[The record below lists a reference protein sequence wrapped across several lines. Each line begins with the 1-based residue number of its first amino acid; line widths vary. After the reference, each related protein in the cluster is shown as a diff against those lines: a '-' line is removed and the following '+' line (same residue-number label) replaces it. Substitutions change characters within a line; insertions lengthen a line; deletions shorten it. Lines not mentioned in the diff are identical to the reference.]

1 MFCSKC
7 GKKLSD
13 NAGFCS
19 ACGAA
24 CSKAP
29 AVSENQPIYNPPAQ
43 PVITP
48 AQPVYQAQ
56 PVNTPAQPI
65 YQAQPVNTPARPGI
79 PPIVDLIIELVLMA
93 VTFVL
98 MFTTTFTYSSYS
110 SYFSRYPVSIDM
122 FGGGIPG
129 FSDAE
134 SLVAVKSIF
143 IFMFVV
149 SFILALM
156 PLLTRK
162 WSAAF
167 LIAAAITSIVLF
179 SYWLIMT
186 LVLTTTQHNAFSV
199 SVWGWIFAS
208 ATLAYLVFTFVTI
221 SNIKRYARR
230 KALYNMAV
238 NN

>member
-7 GKKLSD
+7 GNKLAD

-43 PVITP
+43 PVNTP

-56 PVNTPAQPI
+56 PVNTPAQPV
-65 YQAQPVNTPARPGI
+65 YQAHPMNTPARPGT
-79 PPIVDLIIELVLMA
+79 PPITDLIIELVLIT
-93 VTFVL
+93 VTFAL
-98 MFTTTFTYSSYS
+98 MFTHTFTYKAYRPIS
-110 SYFSRYPVSIDM
+110 FDM
-122 FGGGIPG
+122 FGGGILG
-129 FSDAE
+129 SSYAE
-134 SLVAVKSIF
+134 SLFAVKSIF

-156 PLLTRK
+156 PVITRK

-167 LIAAAITSIVLF
+167 LIAAAITSIVIF
-179 SYWLIMT
+179 SYWLIIT
-186 LVLTTTQHNAFSV
+186 LVLTTSQHNIVSV
-199 SVWGWIFAS
+199 SIWGWAFAS

-238 NN
+238 NH

>member
-7 GKKLSD
+7 GNKLAD

-43 PVITP
+43 PVNTP

-56 PVNTPAQPI
+56 PVNTPA
-65 YQAQPVNTPARPGI
+65 RPGT
-79 PPIVDLIIELVLMA
+79 PPIADLIIELVLIA
-93 VTFVL
+93 VTFAL
-98 MFTTTFTYSSYS
+98 MFTHTFTYRAYHRAYRPIS
-110 SYFSRYPVSIDM
+110 FDM
-122 FGGGIPG
+122 FGGGIYG
-129 FSDAE
+129 SSYAE

-156 PLLTRK
+156 PLITRK

-167 LIAAAITSIVLF
+167 LIAAAITSIVIF
-179 SYWLIMT
+179 SFWLIIT
-186 LVLTTTQHNAFSV
+186 LVLTTSQHNIVSV

-238 NN
+238 NH

>member
-7 GKKLSD
+7 GNKLAD

-29 AVSENQPIYNPPAQ
+29 AVSENQSIYNPPAQ
-43 PVITP
+43 PVNTP

-56 PVNTPAQPI
+56 PVNTPAQPV
-65 YQAQPVNTPARPGI
+65 YQAQPVNTPARPGT
-79 PPIVDLIIELVLMA
+79 PPIADLIVELVLIT
-93 VTFVL
+93 VTFAL
-98 MFTTTFTYSSYS
+98 MFTHTFTYRAY
-110 SYFSRYPVSIDM
+110 RYISFDM
-122 FGGGIPG
+122 FGGGILG
-129 FSDAE
+129 SSDAE

-156 PLLTRK
+156 PVITRK

-167 LIAAAITSIVLF
+167 LIAAAITSIVIF
-179 SYWLIMT
+179 SYWLIIT
-186 LVLTTTQHNAFSV
+186 LVLTTSKHNIVSV
-199 SVWGWIFAS
+199 STWGWIFAF
-208 ATLAYLVFTFVTI
+208 ATLVFMVFTFVTI

-238 NN
+238 NH